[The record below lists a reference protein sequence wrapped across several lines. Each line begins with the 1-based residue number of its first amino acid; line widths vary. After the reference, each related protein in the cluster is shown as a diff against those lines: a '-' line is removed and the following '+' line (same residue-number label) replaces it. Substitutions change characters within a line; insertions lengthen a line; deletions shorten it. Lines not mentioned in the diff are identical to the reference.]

1 MPLTTTAP
9 IACFG
14 EVLWDILPNGKHV
27 GGAPFNVCYHL
38 NQLGLHA
45 SMISS
50 VGNDA
55 DGIAIRQELQQ
66 KKMSMDFLQESVKP
80 TGTVT
85 GQLASNEEM
94 VYTITEGVA
103 WDDIK
108 LTAASLELVKAAP
121 CLIFGSLAAR
131 SDTSRTTLLD
141 LLDQANCAVFDVN
154 LRAPYY
160 SPDLIR
166 RLLNKTSILKINENE
181 LDQLTNWFGK
191 PGTVAEQL
199 EQLTERFYIEEIVLT
214 RGANG
219 SLIYKEKQQWI
230 QEGIPSKIA
239 DTVGSGDA
247 FLAGY
252 LYARFQGYDTPQQ
265 AATANTLAAWVTQSF
280 GACPPYDSTLIASI
294 NHSRNIKPE
303 LQ

>member
-1 MPLTTTAP
+1 MPISTTAP

-45 SMISS
+45 GMISS
-50 VGNDA
+50 VGNDE

-66 KKMSMDFLQESVKP
+66 KKMSMDFLQESTKP

-85 GQLASNEEM
+85 GQPSSNAEM
-94 VYTITEGVA
+94 VYTITEEVA
-103 WDDIK
+103 WDDIR
-108 LTAASLELVKAAP
+108 LTESTSQLVQAAP
-121 CLIFGSLAAR
+121 CFIFGSLAAR
-131 SDTSRTTLLD
+131 SETSRTTLFQLLD
-141 LLDQANCAVFDVN
+141 LTNCAVFDVN
-154 LRAPYY
+154 LRAPFY
-160 SPDLIR
+160 SPELIR

-181 LDQLTNWFGK
+181 LNQLTNWFGQ
-191 PGTVAEQL
+191 PGTIAEEL
-199 EQLTERFYIEEIVLT
+199 EQLAERFFIEEIVLT

-219 SLIYKEKQQWI
+219 SLIYKEKQSWI
-230 QEGIPSKIA
+230 REGITAKIA

-247 FLAGY
+247 YLAGY

-265 AATANTLAAWVTQSF
+265 AVTANTLAAWVTQSF
-280 GACPPYDSTLIASI
+280 GACPPYDASILASI
-294 NHSRNIKPE
+294 NHLRNIKPE